1 MIKAPER
8 AVALG
13 HPSYVWRSGQ
23 DRRLALI
30 RRYVPLEGRRI
41 LDVGCGIGTYVH
53 KLREFSDRVYGIDVE
68 EAHVRRGAEKVTGL
82 AVAAC
87 ERLPFRNGAF
97 DVVLLNEVI
106 EHVRD
111 ERAALREACRVT
123 AAAGHVVIFA
133 PNRLFPFETH
143 GVYLRG
149 RYVFGNIPLV
159 NYLPGFL
166 RRRLVPH
173 ARAYLSGD
181 MRRLAQGLEAR
192 VVIHTYVFPG
202 FDNVAARRARLGRLL
217 RAVFHRLEKTPLRV
231 LGLSHFLVLE
241 KEGLR
246 PSAGGGQTAA
256 RLGGF
261 ASGEEPVEERRQ
273 EESLG

>member
-1 MIKAPER
+1 MIKAQER
-8 AVALG
+8 TVALG

-53 KLREFSDRVYGIDVE
+53 RLREFSDRVYGIDIE
-68 EAHVRRGAEKVTGL
+68 EARVRWGAEKVTGL
-82 AVAAC
+82 AVAAS
-87 ERLPFRNGAF
+87 ERLPFSDGAF
-97 DVVLLNEVI
+97 DVTLLNEVI

-111 ERAALREACRVT
+111 ETAALREACRVT
-123 AAAGHVVIFA
+123 AGAGHIVIFA

-143 GVYLRG
+143 GIYLG
-149 RYVFGNIPLV
+149 SRYVFGNIPLV

-173 ARAYLSGD
+173 ARAYLSRD
-181 MRRLAQGLEAR
+181 IQRLAQGLEAR
-192 VVIHTYVFPG
+192 VVVHTYVFPG
-202 FDNVAARRARLGRLL
+202 FDNVAARSARLGRLL

-241 KEGLR
+241 KQGLRPPPVEESREGLR
-246 PSAGGGQTAA
+246 
-256 RLGGF
+256 LG
-261 ASGEEPVEERRQ
+261 
-273 EESLG
+273 

>member
-1 MIKAPER
+1 MVKAPER

-30 RRYVPLEGRRI
+30 RRYVPLERRRI

-53 KLREFSDRVYGIDVE
+53 KLREFSDRVCGIDVE
-68 EAHVRRGAEKVTGL
+68 EGRVRRGAEKVAGL
-82 AVAAC
+82 AVAAS
-87 ERLPFRNGAF
+87 EHLPFGDGAF

-111 ERAALREACRVT
+111 ERAALHEACRV
-123 AAAGHVVIFA
+123 AASGGHVVIFA

-143 GVYLRG
+143 GVYLG
-149 RYVFGNIPLV
+149 SRYVFGNIPLV

-173 ARAYLSGD
+173 ARAYLTKD
-181 MRRLAQGLEAR
+181 MQRLTQGLEAR
-192 VVIHTYVFPG
+192 VVVHTYVFPG
-202 FDNVAARRARLGRLL
+202 FDNVSARSARLGQLL
-217 RAVFHRLEKTPLRV
+217 KAVFHRLEKTPLRV

-241 KEGLR
+241 KEL
-246 PSAGGGQTAA
+246 
-256 RLGGF
+256 RLG
-261 ASGEEPVEERRQ
+261 
-273 EESLG
+273 

>member
-30 RRYVPLEGRRI
+30 RRYVSLEGRRI

-68 EAHVRRGAEKVTGL
+68 ESHVRRGAEKVAGL

-87 ERLPFRNGAF
+87 ERLPFSDDAF

-111 ERAALREACRVT
+111 ERAALHEACRVT
-123 AAAGHVVIFA
+123 AAAGHIVIYA

-143 GVYLRG
+143 GVYLG
-149 RYVFGNIPLV
+149 SRYVFGNVPLV

-173 ARAYLSGD
+173 ARAYLSRD
-181 MRRLAQGLEAR
+181 MQRLAQGLEAR
-192 VVIHTYVFPG
+192 VVVHTYVFPG
-202 FDNVAARRARLGRLL
+202 FDNVAARSARLGRLL
-217 RAVFHRLEKTPLRV
+217 KTVFHGLEGTPLRV

-246 PSAGGGQTAA
+246 P
-256 RLGGF
+256 
-261 ASGEEPVEERRQ
+261 EPIEGAQ